1 MKNFF
6 QQTHFIGLSMFLL
19 VAGISCR
26 AQVDPLVAPN
36 QITNTTSGSAF
47 FAPSGI
53 NYTPETINLY
63 NSLQRVAPKGVMF
76 GHQDD
81 LATGVGWTYT
91 SGRSDTKEIVGE
103 YPAVV
108 GGEMGNLELNL
119 SYNADGINFAKMKA
133 TFQQVYAQGG
143 VVSLLWGL
151 NNPVDTT
158 QTRKSTMDSTI
169 TKLLQSPVAI
179 ARYQRW
185 MQTFAQFLKDLKG
198 ANGEAIPVVLRI
210 LHEQNGNWYWWG
222 RTHCTVQEYTTMYKW
237 TVNYLRDTA
246 NVRNVLFA
254 YCPNAFTTEAEYL
267 ERYPGD
273 AYVDIL
279 AVDFYDNAGYH
290 NAAGNGYISRA
301 KTMIPIL
308 KTQATQRHKIYA
320 FTETGLT
327 LLPLSDWFTQS
338 LLPAIKNSGLSF
350 ALVWR
355 NARTD
360 AFYSSYVGHASA
372 PDFQTFHQDT
382 TVLFQNKIAQEE
394 LYKPH

>member
-1 MKNFF
+1 MNKDIQNVSFSRMS
-6 QQTHFIGLSMFLL
+6 ILL
-19 VAGISCR
+19 LIAGISCR
-26 AQVDPLVAPN
+26 AQVEPLQTPTQN
-36 QITNTTSGSAF
+36 TNTTNNAAF
-47 FAPSGI
+47 YAPSGT

-63 NSLQRVAPKGVMF
+63 NSLQRVAAKGVMF

-81 LATGVGWTYT
+81 LATGVGWTYV

-119 SYNADGINFAKMKA
+119 SYNADGINFAKMKT

-143 VVSLLWGL
+143 MVSLLWGL

-158 QTRKSTMDSTI
+158 QTRKSALDSTI
-169 TKLLQSPVAI
+169 YKLLRNPVAI

-185 MQTFAQFLKDLKG
+185 MGTLAQFIQNLKG

-210 LHEQNGNWYWWG
+210 LHEHNGNWYWWG
-222 RTHCTVQEYTTMYKW
+222 RTHCTVQEYTTMYQW
-237 TVNYLRDTA
+237 TVKYLRDTA

-273 AYVDIL
+273 AYVDVL
-279 AVDFYDNAGYH
+279 GVDFYDNTGYH
-290 NAAGNGYISRA
+290 NAAGNGYVSRA
-301 KTMIPIL
+301 KTMIAIL
-308 KTQATQRHKIYA
+308 KAQAAQRHKIYA
-320 FTETGLT
+320 FNETGLPQLT
-327 LLPLSDWFTQS
+327 LSDWFTQS

-360 AFYSSYVGHASA
+360 AFYSSYPGQASE